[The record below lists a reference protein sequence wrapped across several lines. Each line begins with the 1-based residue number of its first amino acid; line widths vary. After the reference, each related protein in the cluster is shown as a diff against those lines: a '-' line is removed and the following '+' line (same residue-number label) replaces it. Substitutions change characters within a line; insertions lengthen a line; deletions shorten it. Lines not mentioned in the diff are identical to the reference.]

1 MIKKDDIA
9 IKRPGTGIEPKHLD
23 FIIGKKIKI
32 NVMKDEILTM
42 EKFII

>member
-1 MIKKDDIA
+1 MTLQLKDQHRYRTKTRI
-9 IKRPGTGIEPKHLD
+9 IE
-23 FIIGKKIKI
+23 KIKI